1 MDPQR
6 AREILQALIDGIDPV
21 TRAELPPDSPMQ
33 QAEVLRA
40 LLAAQTALRAAGMRA
55 ARRAALPPN
64 VGQPWTEEEFAKLL
78 DARRAGASI
87 EELAEK
93 HGRTVRAIQSRLQ
106 LMDAESFSGTTSRE
120 ARAGTKPR

>member
-1 MDPQR
+1 MDPLR
-6 AREILQALIDGIDPV
+6 AREILQALIDGLDPV

-40 LLAAQTALRAAGMRA
+40 LLAAQGALRAAGMRA

-64 VGQPWTEEEFAKLL
+64 VGQPWTEDEFARMLE
-78 DARRAGASI
+78 ARRAGASL
-87 EELAEK
+87 EELAQK

-120 ARAGTKPR
+120 TSADTKSR